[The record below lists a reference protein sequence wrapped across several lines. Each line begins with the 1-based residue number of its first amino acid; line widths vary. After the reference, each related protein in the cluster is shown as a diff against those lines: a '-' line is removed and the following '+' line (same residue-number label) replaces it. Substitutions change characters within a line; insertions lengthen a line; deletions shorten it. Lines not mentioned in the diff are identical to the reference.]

1 MDLRE
6 VASVSGRSGLFKIVK
21 PTKTGVILETIDA
34 QAKKFVAGSNERVS
48 ILNEIAIYTTDAEGS
63 VPLEKVLQT
72 IHSTFGNNLPVDSKA
87 SNDALFDFL
96 GKILPNFDAS
106 RVYVSDIKKLVSWYT
121 ILAAKYPEIL
131 TGKVEKTSTV
141 TSEETNDEVKPKKAA
156 AKKTAKEDNSEE
168 KPKKAA
174 AKKTAKAKKD
184 E

>member
-34 QAKKFVAGSNERVS
+34 QAKKFVAGANERVS

-72 IHSTFGNNLPVDSKA
+72 IQTKFGNNLPVDSKA
-87 SNDALFDFL
+87 SNDALLDFL
-96 GKILPNFDAS
+96 GTILPNFDTS
-106 RVYVSDIKKLVSWYT
+106 RVYVSDIKKLVSWYS
-121 ILAAKYPEIL
+121 IIAANYPEIL
-131 TGKVEKTSTV
+131 VAKVEKAAKATTEDAA
-141 TSEETNDEVKPKKAA
+141 EEAKPKKAA
-156 AKKTAKEDNSEE
+156 AKKAVKEESSEE
-168 KPKKAA
+168 KPQKAA